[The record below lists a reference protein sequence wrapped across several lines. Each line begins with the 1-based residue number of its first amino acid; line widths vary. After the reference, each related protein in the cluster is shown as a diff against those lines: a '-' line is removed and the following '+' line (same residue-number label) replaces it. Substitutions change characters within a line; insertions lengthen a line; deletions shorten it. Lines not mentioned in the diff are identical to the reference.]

1 MIPIKQKYLHIQ
13 DSQHGDC
20 WRTCIASILECD
32 VDIFPYHNGDIP
44 WPDEYSEVVQILE
57 SMGYDYLSMPINKI
71 KQGMLDCRDTDGY
84 SIAIGKSNRGVNHS
98 VVWKNG
104 IAHDPHPD
112 NSGISDIIR
121 FEFLIKEINTDINQ
135 IVLDAKGGF
144 SADD

>member
-1 MIPIKQKYLHIQ
+1 MIPIKQKYLHIP

-57 SMGYDYLSMPINKI
+57 SMGYDYLSVPINKI
-71 KQGMLDCRDTDGY
+71 KQGMLDCYDTDGY
-84 SIAIGKSNRGVNHS
+84 SIAIGKSSRGVNHS

-112 NSGISDIIR
+112 NTGISDIIR
-121 FEFLIKEINTDINQ
+121 FEYLIKILEYDINK
-135 IVLDAKGGF
+135 IVLDSKGGF
-144 SADD
+144 SDD